1 MVRHPERGEAGLQSP
16 DRVLRSADS
25 LDSSGS
31 VPLTAQPDCVL
42 PTEGRIDLVVDEGGE
57 AGGRDLLVDQSVVVG
72 RLGQKVPGPGRS
84 LQCWRRTSDISDDN
98 NKYLPLLAFKYLLSG
113 VVGRN

>member
-16 DRVLRSADS
+16 DSVLRSADS

-57 AGGRDLLVDQSVVVG
+57 AGGRNMFVDQSVVIG
-72 RLGQKVPGPGRS
+72 RGGEKVPRPGWP
-84 LQCWRRTSDISDDN
+84 LQSWWWISEVSQ
-98 NKYLPLLAFKYLLSG
+98 Y
-113 VVGRN
+113 

>member
-1 MVRHPERGEAGLQSP
+1 MVRNPDGCEASLQSSHS
-16 DRVLRSADS
+16 VLGSADP

-31 VPLTAQPDCVL
+31 LPLLAQPDCVL

-72 RLGQKVPGPGRS
+72 RVGEKVPGPGRS
-84 LQCWRRTSDISDDN
+84 LQSWRRTSDISDDN